1 MHVICQIQILTVF
14 AEKFDFVGRF
24 NYQLPSKAAINRLEL
39 GNISSL
45 VKQTVMKAVDPDP
58 KTTKNDVF

>member
-1 MHVICQIQILTVF
+1 MNVF
-14 AEKFDFVGRF
+14 AEKFDFVGRL
-24 NYQLPSKAAINRLEL
+24 NYQLPSKAATNQSEL

-45 VKQTVMKAVDPDP
+45 AKQTVMKAVDPDP